1 MHGMKPLQQLSDE
14 ALVQALQQARRELP
28 DAPLAWQQSAMALF
42 SAQAAPAS
50 TASALKDTA
59 AALGRLVRAALTFD
73 SWAAPA
79 LAGGMRSLRSPTR
92 HLLYSA
98 EGRDIDLRINPL
110 AGSQAGQ
117 FSLSGQILGPDET
130 GRIELLALESD
141 GTSDGTSE
149 GQGPAAAQGHEGTL
163 DALGEFRI
171 DGVPAGLY
179 RLTLHVG
186 DAPIVVQP
194 LEVGVPCP

>member
-14 ALVQALQQARRELP
+14 DLVLALQKARRELP
-28 DAPLAWQQSAMALF
+28 AAPLAWQQSAEALF
-42 SAQAAPAS
+42 QAQARS
-50 TASALKDTA
+50 TLKDTA
-59 AALGRLVRAALTFD
+59 VALGRLVRAALTFD
-73 SWAAPA
+73 SWSAPA

-98 EGRDIDLRINPL
+98 EGRDIDLRISPL
-110 AGSQAGQ
+110 PGAQAGQ

-130 GRIELLALESD
+130 GRIELAAIEGAGAPAGLEGALD
-141 GTSDGTSE
+141 D
-149 GQGPAAAQGHEGTL
+149 
-163 DALGEFRI
+163 LGEFRI

-194 LEVGVPCP
+194 LEVGVPVA

>member
-1 MHGMKPLQQLSDE
+1 MKPLQQLSDDE
-14 ALVQALQQARRELP
+14 LVRSLQKARRELP

-42 SAQAAPAS
+42 QPAARSP
-50 TASALKDTA
+50 LVDTA
-59 AALGRLVRAALTFD
+59 VALGRLVRATLTFD

-110 AGSQAGQ
+110 AGSQVGQ

-130 GRIELLALESD
+130 GRIELAALES
-141 GTSDGTSE
+141 E
-149 GQGPAAAQGHEGTL
+149 GAAAGHEGAL

-194 LEVGVPCP
+194 LEVGVPSA

>member
-1 MHGMKPLQQLSDE
+1 MKPLQQLSDE
-14 ALVQALQQARRELP
+14 VLVQALQRARRELP
-28 DAPLAWQQSAMALF
+28 DAPLAWQESAMALF
-42 SAQAAPAS
+42 SAQAAPLP

-59 AALGRLVRAALTFD
+59 VALGRLVRAALTFD

-98 EGRDIDLRINPL
+98 EGRDIDLRINPQ

-130 GRIELLALESD
+130 GRIELLALD
-141 GTSDGTSE
+141 GESE
-149 GQGPAAAQGHEGTL
+149 GQVQAAAQGHEGAL

-194 LEVGVPCP
+194 LEVGVPSA